1 MGNINSINFIERS
14 NGIFKIDIKDTH
26 DYPIAYI
33 RLCWDPEK
41 SIYCLAEDCDT
52 EKKCKQHRKI
62 IVVGM
67 RIPEISKDDIYEQAF
82 YLSSGSNSIETLEK
96 SFVTKFT
103 LENETENIWL
113 PFSGFGY
120 NDSMTEIKLL
130 KNNFDCVEIK
140 ESDCLYGRFGRYAP
154 NLMQISYCL
163 GGDFWNNNID
173 NPVFA
178 KYKII
183 KYPTLEYSL
192 KKIPCIYTGNQTND
206 IECSVYLNNYIGSAL
221 PLNYYPKL
229 LIDYKE
235 PISKT
240 YTRFIKIP
248 ELNFED
254 IKFDFRIANILYQK
268 GIYLYRIGT
277 VNTVLPI
284 ESRLGGNIL
293 WDTYIKGINDIYK
306 KDKVTFDTQIIPI
319 LNSIK
324 QDTIKD
330 ILKD

>member
-163 GGDFWNNNID
+163 GGDFWYHNID
-173 NPVFA
+173 NPVFT

-183 KYPTLEYSL
+183 KYPTLEDSL
-192 KKIPCIYTGNQTND
+192 KKIPCIYTGKHSND
-206 IECSVYLNNYIGSAL
+206 IDCSIYLNNYIGSAL
-221 PLNYYPKL
+221 PFNYYPKL
-229 LIDYKE
+229 LKDYKE
-235 PISKT
+235 PNRKT

-248 ELNFED
+248 GLDFND
-254 IKFDFRIANILYQK
+254 IKFDFRIANILYQND
-268 GIYLYRIGT
+268 ICLYRLGAI
-277 VNTVLPI
+277 NKSIPI
-284 ESRLGGNIL
+284 ESRFGSNIL
-293 WDTYIKGINDIYK
+293 WDSYIKGINDIYK
-306 KDKVTFDTQIIPI
+306 DKRDIFDTQIIPI

>member
-1 MGNINSINFIERS
+1 MGNINSINFKERS
-14 NGIFKIDIKDTH
+14 NGIFKIDVKDIP

-41 SIYCLAEDCDT
+41 SIYCVAEDCDT
-52 EKKCKQHRKI
+52 EKKFKQHRKI

-163 GGDFWNNNID
+163 GGDFWYHNID
-173 NPVFA
+173 NPVFT

-183 KYPTLEYSL
+183 KYPTLEDSL
-192 KKIPCIYTGNQTND
+192 KKIPCIYTGKHSND
-206 IECSVYLNNYIGSAL
+206 IDCSIYLNNYIGSAL
-221 PLNYYPKL
+221 PFNYYPKL
-229 LIDYKE
+229 LKDYKE
-235 PISKT
+235 PNRKT

-248 ELNFED
+248 GLDFND
-254 IKFDFRIANILYQK
+254 IKFDFRIANILYQND
-268 GIYLYRIGT
+268 ICLYRLGAI
-277 VNTVLPI
+277 NKSIPI
-284 ESRLGGNIL
+284 ESRFGSNIL
-293 WDTYIKGINDIYK
+293 WDSYIKGINDIYK
-306 KDKVTFDTQIIPI
+306 DKRDIFDTQIIPI